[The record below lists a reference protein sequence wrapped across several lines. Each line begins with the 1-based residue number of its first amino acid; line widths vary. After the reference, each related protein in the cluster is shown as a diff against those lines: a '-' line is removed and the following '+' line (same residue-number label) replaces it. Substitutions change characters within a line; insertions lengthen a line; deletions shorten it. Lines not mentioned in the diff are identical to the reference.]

1 MVSSDSSLLA
11 VGSTFPFVFGCCDDV
26 VGHRELPLDRDVP
39 LSSLYVPF
47 VCER

>member
-26 VGHRELPLDRDVP
+26 GHRELPLDRDAP
-39 LSSLYVPF
+39 LSSRYVPF